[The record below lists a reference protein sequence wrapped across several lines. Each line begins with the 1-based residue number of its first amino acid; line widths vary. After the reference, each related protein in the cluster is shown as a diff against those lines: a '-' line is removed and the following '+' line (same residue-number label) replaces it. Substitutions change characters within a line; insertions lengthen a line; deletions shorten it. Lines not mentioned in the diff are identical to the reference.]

1 MNAKNQLLH
10 PFFLL
15 CLFLLLLND
24 FYLKPVFANV
34 LTGKLSDFAG
44 LIVFP
49 VFIAG
54 LFPAS
59 GKWAA
64 LVTGILFLVWKT
76 PFVGPVIDWLN
87 GFMPFAIHRVIDYS
101 DYWALLIL
109 PVAHRMLNRGQAL
122 KVYTGK
128 LIRIGRIGSAGVA
141 CFAVCATTMAPKWGV
156 PPGTVYIGKTYKIKK
171 SKDEVIAMIQSL
183 GYNVTPHSSR
193 GQATLMPDYYQ
204 TDNIVIYNDASKPID
219 TILNVKYSLYE
230 QKEKLTQI
238 NIINVTLSKKEPV
251 QKWQTLKFL
260 SKQYRKALNQKLIRK
275 LK

>member
-24 FYLKPVFANV
+24 FYLKPVFSNG

-49 VFIAG
+49 VFIAA

-59 GKWAA
+59 KKWVA

-76 PFVGPVIDWLN
+76 PLVSPAIDWLN
-87 GFMPFAIHRVIDYS
+87 GFLPFAIHRVIDYS

-109 PVAHRMLNRGQAL
+109 PVAHRMLKGGQIL
-122 KVYTGK
+122 KLYTGK
-128 LIRIGRIGSAGVA
+128 LVRICRVGSAGVA

-183 GYNVTPHSSR
+183 GYNVEYHSNR
-193 GQATLMPDYYQ
+193 AQTTLMPDYYQ
-204 TDNIVIYNDASKPID
+204 TDNIVIYNDASRPID

-238 NIINVTLSKKEPV
+238 NIINVTLSKREPV

-260 SKQYRKALNQKLIRK
+260 NKQYRKALNQQLIRK